1 MKSPTPSRRSG
12 FSNSCRSERQGI
24 EPGKLADLITVDMRQ
39 PHLAPTHLP
48 VHTLMLYGNAAD
60 VADVMVEGR
69 WVMRGRQV
77 LTVDEAEV
85 LRDAA
90 EESSAAIRRAGL
102 EKLLK
107 PSDTF
112 WDYRNHV
119 FEPRLP

>member
-24 EPGKLADLITVDMRQ
+24 EPGKLADLITVAMRQ

-102 EKLLK
+102 E
-107 PSDTF
+107 T
-112 WDYRNHV
+112 
-119 FEPRLP
+119 RL